1 MQASTLQRPHPARAD
16 TTHTPMHATRDR
28 PTRAAHAVAPA
39 VACFRPA
46 PHSPAPKSMAHR
58 CHAVTV
64 TVWGLPNLP
73 LSPLAQTLAIPP
85 TPSLIGSPSR
95 HRGSGETR
103 VTVSCEVRPRLVG
116 RPPAQDYMYPFGVI
130 GVAPLYIPVGAVFEL
145 AGI

>member
-1 MQASTLQRPHPARAD
+1 MQASTLQRPHPASAD

-64 TVWGLPNLP
+64 TVWGLPIYPTISSDSGLP
-73 LSPLAQTLAIPP
+73 LALLGAPVDIGALVKPGSLSLAKQDRDWQAALP
-85 TPSLIGSPSR
+85 G
-95 HRGSGETR
+95 
-103 VTVSCEVRPRLVG
+103 
-116 RPPAQDYMYPFGVI
+116 QDYMYPFS
-130 GVAPLYIPVGAVFEL
+130 
-145 AGI
+145 